1 MGAKLLIVDDHDGF
15 RAEAG
20 ELLRA
25 ELYEVIGEAEDGKSA
40 VAAAQRLRPDVVLVD
55 IQLPDFDGFEV
66 ARRILAESGAPTV
79 ILISSR
85 DGSEYGRRI
94 AQSGAAGFIFKG
106 ELGRA
111 AIDSLLA
118 AQR

>member
-1 MGAKLLIVDDHDGF
+1 MGRKLLIVDDHDGF

-20 ELLRA
+20 ELLRG
-25 ELYEVIGEAEDGKSA
+25 ELYEVIGEAQDGKSA
-40 VAAAQRLRPDVVLVD
+40 VSAVQRLRPDVVLVD

-66 ARRILAESGAPTV
+66 ARRILARPAAPTV

-94 AQSGAAGFIFKG
+94 AECGAAGFIFKG
-106 ELGRA
+106 DLGRA
-111 AIDSLLA
+111 AIESVIAL
-118 AQR
+118 RR